1 MPNDFISVVI
11 PTRGRPEL
19 VTRAVESVLSQTH
32 REVEILV
39 VIDGPCAETTQ
50 SLAKI
55 TDARL
60 RVIEL
65 PSPVGGS
72 DTRNLGVQHAHGSWI
87 AFLDDDDEWMPAKLE
102 RQLALARATEDCYP
116 VISCKVIASSPSG
129 QFVWPR
135 RLPSSSEPI
144 CEYLFNRKSLFKGES
159 LLQTSTLFAPRTL
172 LEIVPFTSGLKRFQD
187 YDWCLRAA
195 EMEGVQFHFVP
206 EPLVTWHIE
215 SGRESISN
223 RNDWTPALEW
233 LRSNRS
239 RMTRRAYAGFIS
251 ASLAQQASAQ
261 GDWRVAWQLLKEMF
275 RNGRPGYMEISLFT
289 AIWMTPTSLR
299 RWLRTLLHPKAAQ

>member
-1 MPNDFISVVI
+1 MPNELISVVI
-11 PTRGRPEL
+11 PTRNRPEMVL
-19 VTRAVESVLSQTH
+19 RAVKSVLAQTH
-32 REVEILV
+32 VALEVLV
-39 VIDGPCAETTQ
+39 VVDGPCQRTM
-50 SLAKI
+50 LALSEI

-65 PSPVGGS
+65 PASVGGS
-72 DTRNLGVQHAHGSWI
+72 DARNTGVQSSKSAWI
-87 AFLDDDDEWMPAKLE
+87 AFLDDDDEWMPTKLE
-102 RQLALARATEDCYP
+102 RQLAVAKDAEELYP
-116 VISCKVIASSPSG
+116 VISCKVVAASPSG
-129 QFVWPR
+129 EFIWPR
-135 RLPSSSEPI
+135 RLPAPSEPI

-159 LLQTSTLFAPRTL
+159 LLQTSTLFAPRIL
-172 LEIVPFTSGLKRFQD
+172 LEAVPFTSGLQRFQD
-187 YDWCLRAA
+187 YEWCLRVA
-195 EMEGVQFHFVP
+195 ELSGAQFHFVP

-215 SGRESISN
+215 AGRESISN
-223 RNDWTPALEW
+223 RNDWMLALEW

-261 GDWRVAWQLLKEMF
+261 GDWRVAWQLFKEMF

-299 RWLRTLLHPKAAQ
+299 RRMRALLHPKAAQ